1 MLFNNEVE
9 NLIKINVIGAGGH
22 ARVILSIFTSL
33 KATNVFVYDDSYT
46 ESNMSYNNLKV
57 VGPISYDITGN
68 TIIAI
73 GSNIKRKYFRDY
85 LVNATWVTCIHE
97 KAIIDS
103 NVQIGEGTVVMAGA
117 IIQPGT
123 KIGRHC
129 IINTGA
135 CIDHDCVVGDF
146 CHIGP
151 NAALAGGVNV
161 GEGSFIGI
169 GSSVI
174 PYITIGKWSTIGA
187 GSAVIQDIP
196 DNCIAAGVPA
206 VIKKIVNE

>member
-1 MLFNNEVE
+1 MNNYFSI
-9 NLIKINVIGAGGH
+9 LGFGGH
-22 ARVILSIFTSL
+22 SKVIIDVAEKLGINISGI
-33 KATNVFVYDDSYT
+33 YDDNPNT
-46 ESNMSYNNLKV
+46 FNKEYNGIKV
-57 VGPISYDITGN
+57 LGTINSVVSGTA
-68 TIIAI
+68 IIAI
-73 GSNIKRKYFRDY
+73 GNNHIRKTIANQSSYFIWKRLIHPSAIIGSNI
-85 LVNATWVTCIHE
+85 E
-97 KAIIDS
+97 
-103 NVQIGEGTVVMAGA
+103 IGEGTVIMAGA

>member
-1 MLFNNEVE
+1 MNYLNVLGSGGHSKVII
-9 NLIKINVIGAGGH
+9 NLIQYA
-22 ARVILSIFTSL
+22 TSFEVKL
-33 KATNVFVYDDSYT
+33 YDDAH
-46 ESNMSYNNLKV
+46 SNNQIINIDLKIF
-57 VGPISYDITGN
+57 GPINKQITGPS
-68 TIIAI
+68 IIAI
-73 GSNIKRKYFRDY
+73 GNNRVRKNINSICFAAD
-85 LVNATWVTCIHE
+85 WVKLIHAN
-97 KAIIDS
+97 AIIADDVS
-103 NVQIGEGTVVMAGA
+103 IGGGTVVMAGA
-117 IIQPGT
+117 IIQPGA

-135 CIDHDCVVGDF
+135 CIDHDCIVGDF

-169 GSSVI
+169 GSSII
-174 PYITIGKWSTIGA
+174 PFITIGNWSTIGA

>member
-1 MLFNNEVE
+1 MNYL
-9 NLIKINVIGAGGH
+9 NVLGSGGH
-22 ARVILSIFTSL
+22 SKVIISL
-33 KATNVFVYDDSYT
+33 IQHTNSYEVKLYDDAH
-46 ESNMSYNNLKV
+46 SNNQIFKNGLKIC
-57 VGPISYDITGN
+57 GPINDQISGPS
-68 TIIAI
+68 IIAI
-73 GSNIKRKYFRDY
+73 GNNRVRKKIHSICFTAD
-85 LVNATWVTCIHE
+85 WVKLIH
-97 KAIIDS
+97 ANSIIANEVS
-103 NVQIGEGTVVMAGA
+103 IGEGTVIMAGA

-161 GEGSFIGI
+161 GEGSFVGI